1 MANRFEKTSF
11 NPKLR
16 SGLNY
21 LILCA
26 LLIGLF
32 LFGVN
37 RFAKETI
44 SYQEDTLILALQ
56 KDIAQ
61 CYAIEGF
68 FPPDLDYLKDHYGL
82 VYDTSI
88 FTVDYTAFGSNMY
101 PDVTILNKAKK
112 TAVTI
117 R

>member
-1 MANRFEKTSF
+1 MANRFEKTTF
-11 NPKLR
+11 MPKVR
-16 SGLNY
+16 MGINY
-21 LILCA
+21 IIFCI
-26 LLIGLF
+26 LLIGGF
-32 LFGVN
+32 MFGVN
-37 RFAKETI
+37 RFARETI

-68 FPPDLDYLKDHYGL
+68 YPPDLDYLKDHYGL
-82 VYDTSI
+82 VYDTEI

-101 PDVTILNKAKK
+101 PDVTILNKSKR
-112 TAVTI
+112 TATTI